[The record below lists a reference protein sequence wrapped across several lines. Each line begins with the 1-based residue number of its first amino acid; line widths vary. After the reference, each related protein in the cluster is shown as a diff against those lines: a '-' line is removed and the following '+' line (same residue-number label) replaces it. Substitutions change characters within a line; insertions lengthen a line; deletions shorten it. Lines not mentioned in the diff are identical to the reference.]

1 MTKSIQQVN
10 QELEKLKSASAAIA
24 VELEQ
29 LHSSYLELLAH
40 SLKQQLITACFQICT
55 RLYSQ
60 SFLDLSLN
68 EKQQLQQQLRH
79 LSIQLSAD
87 LQKISAQ
94 KELEPEP
101 TGLNLMAELI
111 KNLPKVQQQAGEDA
125 AEIDLELVKA
135 ELKNI
140 EVINL
145 ADADLDSEADSSE
158 LQASLSALSS
168 SEEDTHKVLGKKTP
182 QENSDTS
189 QQSPRKVCDFENPQH
204 LILWHK
210 QIERSVKK
218 TLDSASR
225 KVNKYFQQSGIIPNR
240 IPSKV
245 IDVAIQADARSM
257 SDRQQP
263 NIPHV
268 IHLAVENGDSKSKK
282 STKEEIRISLLRLR
296 LAELEFSEP
305 LLNAKRSQI
314 RNLMG
319 KIRRLNGQ
327 YNANKREAS
336 VIEAQA
342 AWRASW
348 YED

>member
-10 QELEKLKSASAAIA
+10 QELEKLKSASVAVA

-29 LHSSYLELLAH
+29 LHSSYLELLGQ

-55 RLYSQ
+55 RLYPQ
-60 SFLDLSLN
+60 SFLDLSLS
-68 EKQQLQQQLRH
+68 EKQQLQQQLRQ
-79 LSIQLSAD
+79 LSIHLSAD
-87 LQKISAQ
+87 LQKIIAQ
-94 KELEPEP
+94 RELEPEP

-111 KNLPKVQQQAGEDA
+111 KNLPKVQHQAGESA
-125 AEIDLELVKA
+125 AEINLELVKA

-140 EVINL
+140 EVIDL

-168 SEEDTHKVLGKKTP
+168 KEDKQSP
-182 QENSDTS
+182 ENSDTS
-189 QQSPRKVCDFENPQH
+189 QQSPAKVCDFENPEH

-210 QIERSVKK
+210 QIERNVKK
-218 TLDSASR
+218 TLDRASR

-257 SDRQQP
+257 TSDRQQP

-282 STKEEIRISLLRLR
+282 STKEEIKLSLLRLR
-296 LAELEFSEP
+296 TAELEFSEP
-305 LLNAKRSQI
+305 LLNAKRGQI
-314 RNLMG
+314 RNLVG
-319 KIRRLNGQ
+319 KISRLNGQ
-327 YNANKREAS
+327 YNSIKREAA

>member
-10 QELEKLKSASAAIA
+10 QELEKLRSASMAIA

-29 LHSSYLELLAH
+29 LHSGYLELLGQ
-40 SLKQQLITACFQICT
+40 SLKQQLIAACFQICT
-55 RLYSQ
+55 RLYPQ
-60 SFLDLSLN
+60 SFLDLSLS
-68 EKQQLQQQLRH
+68 EKQQLQQQLRQ

-87 LQKISAQ
+87 LQRIIAQ

-111 KNLPKVQQQAGEDA
+111 KNLPKVQHQAGEDA

-168 SEEDTHKVLGKKTP
+168 SEEDTHRVLGTKSP
-182 QENSDTS
+182 QENSDAPEE
-189 QQSPRKVCDFENPQH
+189 SPRKVCDFENPEH

-218 TLDSASR
+218 TLDRASR
-225 KVNKYFQQSGIIPNR
+225 KVNKYFQQSGIIPKR

-257 SDRQQP
+257 TSDRQQP

-268 IHLAVENGDSKSKK
+268 IHLAVENGDSKSK

-319 KIRRLNGQ
+319 KISRLNGQ
-327 YNANKREAS
+327 YKAIKREAA
-336 VIEAQA
+336 VTEAQA

>member
-10 QELEKLKSASAAIA
+10 QELKNLESASAAIA

-29 LHSSYLELLAH
+29 LHLSYLELLDR
-40 SLKQQLITACFQICT
+40 SLKQQLIAACFQICT
-55 RLYSQ
+55 RLYPQ
-60 SFLDLSLN
+60 SFLDLSLS
-68 EKQQLQQQLRH
+68 EKQQLQQKLRQ
-79 LSIQLSAD
+79 LSIQLSGQ
-87 LQKISAQ
+87 LGEIIAQ

-101 TGLNLMAELI
+101 TGLNLMALI
-111 KNLPKVQQQAGEDA
+111 KNLPKIQQKAGEDG

-140 EVINL
+140 QVVDLSN
-145 ADADLDSEADSSE
+145 ADPDSEVDSE

-168 SEEDTHKVLGKKTP
+168 LKEDNHKVLDKSLET
-182 QENSDTS
+182 NSVPPE
-189 QQSPRKVCDFENPQH
+189 QSPKKVCNFENPEH

-210 QIERSVKK
+210 QVERNVRK

-225 KVNKYFQQSGIIPNR
+225 KVNKYFQESEIIPNR
-240 IPSKV
+240 IPSK
-245 IDVAIQADARSM
+245 IIEVAIQADARSM
-257 SDRQQP
+257 KSDRQQP

-268 IHLAVENGDSKSKK
+268 IHLAVENGDSKSK
-282 STKEEIRISLLRLR
+282 SAKEEIQISLLRLR

-327 YNANKREAS
+327 YKATKREAA

>member
-10 QELEKLKSASAAIA
+10 QELEKLKSASVAIA

-55 RLYSQ
+55 RLYPQ
-60 SFLDLSLN
+60 SFLDLSLS
-68 EKQQLQQQLRH
+68 EKQQLQQQLRQ
-79 LSIQLSAD
+79 LSIQLSTD

-145 ADADLDSEADSSE
+145 ADADPDSEADSSE
-158 LQASLSALSS
+158 LQASLSPLSP
-168 SEEDTHKVLGKKTP
+168 SEEDTHKVLGKKPP

-189 QQSPRKVCDFENPQH
+189 QPSPRKVCDFENPQH

-240 IPSKV
+240 IPSKI

-327 YNANKREAS
+327 YKAIKREAS